1 MTDTPDWIF
10 FLICKVNDNDNDND
24 VNDGRQVRRI
34 YIYMLLNDFESM
46 WFQLNV
52 ACNITMI
59 A

>member
-10 FLICKVNDNDNDND
+10 FLICKVNDNDND
-24 VNDGRQVRRI
+24 VNDGRQVRR
-34 YIYMLLNDFESM
+34 IYMLLNDFESM

>member
-34 YIYMLLNDFESM
+34 YIYVT
-46 WFQLNV
+46 Q
-52 ACNITMI
+52 
-59 A
+59 